1 MEKKSDNDNAN
12 EKSNPK
18 GRASDLIKNESV
30 KNLEDSNSYDNS
42 NNNKPKYKRM
52 SMLEIFEGQELW
64 ETAKFILNL
73 LMTAFTILLFLIAT
87 KQTKSAQDSAKA
99 AMDAVDIS
107 KKQFEIQNQPH
118 IVTIPEGNR
127 INFMPDGQIII
138 TYKVHNTGHFPARVI
153 KDKPVLFTYK
163 SGASEGEVIEHFEKE
178 LSSSQEYDKDIL
190 VPNSPT
196 LLILK
201 STFRDKALELEIKN
215 GRESVLFGGETTY
228 QDRLTNK
235 MYKLKFAFIIK
246 VVNWPNELV
255 SDGVVYENSEL
266 NSPN

>member
-1 MEKKSDNDNAN
+1 MKE
-12 EKSNPK
+12 NPQN
-18 GRASDLIKNESV
+18 GENI
-30 KNLEDSNSYDNS
+30 EDSNSSDNPS
-42 NNNKPKYKRM
+42 DNKPKSKRM
-52 SMLEIFEGQELW
+52 SILEIFEGRELW
-64 ETAKFILNL
+64 DTAKFILNL

-87 KQTKSAQDSAKA
+87 KQTRSAQDSAKA
-99 AMDAVDIS
+99 AMDAVELS

-127 INFMPDGQIII
+127 INFMPDGQIIV
-138 TYKVHNTGHFPARVI
+138 THKVLNTGYFPTRII
-153 KDKPVLFTYK
+153 KDKPVLFTFQ
-163 SGASEGEVIEHFEKE
+163 SGAPEGEVIEYFEKE

-201 STFRDKALELEIKN
+201 STFRDKNSELKIKN
-215 GRESVLFGGETTY
+215 GSESILFGGETTY

-235 MYKLKFAFIIK
+235 KYKLKFAFIVK

-255 SDGVVYENSEL
+255 SDGVVYETSEL
-266 NSPN
+266 TDLKTK